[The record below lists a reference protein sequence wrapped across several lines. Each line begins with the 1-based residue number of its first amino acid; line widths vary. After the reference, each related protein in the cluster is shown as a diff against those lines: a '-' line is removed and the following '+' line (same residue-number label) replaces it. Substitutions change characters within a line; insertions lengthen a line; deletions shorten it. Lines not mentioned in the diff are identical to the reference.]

1 MKKLVP
7 AYSWFPILGT
17 VTLNMVTY
25 YGTRLIPNRQY
36 VNIALD
42 IDKMIPLVPGM
53 IFIYILAFATWVLG
67 LWLVAHDREE
77 RCCRL
82 FAAEQI
88 AKFTCLLFF
97 VFLPTSM
104 ARPELV
110 ESESFALRLL
120 NLIYNIDAPDNLF
133 PSLHCVENWILFRA
147 LRSNEK
153 LPGWIKAFYG
163 VYAVLVFVSVVT
175 VKQHLVLDIVG
186 AVAVVELSLFLSEK
200 LHAGELYRKL
210 NRRLNLSEKN

>member
-7 AYSWFPILGT
+7 SYSWFPILGT
-17 VTLNMVTY
+17 VILNMITY
-25 YGTRLIPNRQY
+25 YGTRLVPNRQY
-36 VNIALD
+36 VNISLS
-42 IDKMIPLVPGM
+42 IDEMIPLVPGM
-53 IFIYILAFATWVLG
+53 IFIYVFAFATWVLG

-88 AKFTCLLFF
+88 AKFICLLFF
-97 VFLPTSM
+97 IFMPTNM
-104 ARPELV
+104 ARPELAV
-110 ESESFALRLL
+110 SDSYALRLL

-133 PSLHCVENWILFRA
+133 PSLHCLENWIIFRA
-147 LRSNEK
+147 LQGNEK
-153 LPGWIKAFYG
+153 VRGWVKAFFG

-186 AVAVVELSLFLSEK
+186 AVTVVEFSLFLSAK
-200 LHAGELYRKL
+200 LKAGGLYRKL
-210 NRRLNLSEKN
+210 NRRLNLNEKN